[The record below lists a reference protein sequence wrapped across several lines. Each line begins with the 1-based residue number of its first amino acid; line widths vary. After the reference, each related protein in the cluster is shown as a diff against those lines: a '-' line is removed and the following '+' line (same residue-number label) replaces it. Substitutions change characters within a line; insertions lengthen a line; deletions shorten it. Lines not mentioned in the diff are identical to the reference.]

1 MNEDGM
7 YYEPGYDDWNV
18 EPYGL
23 FDEDESTALSS
34 IGWGLDESYGYNP
47 RNEV

>member
-1 MNEDGM
+1 MNDDEM
-7 YYEPGYDDWNV
+7 YYEPGYDDFNA

-23 FDEDESTALSS
+23 IEEDAESALAS

-47 RNEV
+47 LREF